1 MYMLSTIKKMSKAAS
16 LLAIVAFFSSCR
28 KEGCPANQF
37 SIDTDLVDVLAE
49 VLNFLF

>member
-1 MYMLSTIKKMSKAAS
+1 MTSTIKKMIKAAS
-16 LLAIVAFFSSCR
+16 LLAIVTFFSSCR

-37 SIDTDLVDVLAE
+37 SIDTDLVDVLVE